1 MSMFMKKFF
10 GMCVISAALCGGC
23 SEPGL
28 DGDVDSTANLQQK
41 GGGWI
46 PNGPDLMHGL
56 IVKTIVQ
63 GIRISR
69 TGTSS
74 LTPVYLMGEDGSN
87 YRPVT
92 SITYNGFQVAP
103 VDLGTNMGFFRFTA
117 NGVQVQR
124 KEAAGLTFN
133 FSVSLDDT
141 KVLTPVSLFVK
152 EVSDPLNGS
161 SSYGLHWMY
170 YSYTTSRGETVTQSL
185 CRNSKGEDEPAV
197 PVGGHYWNNFTGAMA
212 LEEPTISFACQT
224 AAVAGCMDY
233 GYIPWESHLECNNV
247 SDPKNCHVANM
258 WNVLQTC
265 TRLKR
270 ADYCGTGVPHTMS
283 GTEIWPA
290 DWLQPTVTNDARAML
305 PTLEALWNQNGISCV
320 IPENLRHKELLE
332 QDSNCY
338 DQIYG
343 NAVLMIPPKP
353 RCYWERPGTDVLSD
367 AVLDPK

>member
-28 DGDVDSTANLQQK
+28 NGDGDVDTTANLQQK
-41 GGGWI
+41 GGGWT

-56 IVKTIVQ
+56 IVKTLVQ
-63 GIRISR
+63 GIRLSR
-69 TGTSS
+69 LDAST
-74 LTPVYLMGEDGSN
+74 YLMGEDGSN

-92 SITYNGFQVAP
+92 SITYNGFQVSP
-103 VDLGTNMGFFRFTA
+103 MDLGTNQGFFRFTYD
-117 NGVQVQR
+117 NGKLAEK

-133 FSVSLDDT
+133 FSVSLTGT
-141 KVLTPVSLFVK
+141 KVVTPVSLFVK
-152 EVSDPLNGS
+152 DVSDPANGLS
-161 SSYGLHWMY
+161 AYGLHAMY
-170 YSYTTSRGETVTQSL
+170 YSYTDSRGEVVTQSL
-185 CRNSKGEDEPAV
+185 CKNSNGDDEPVV
-197 PVGGHYWNNFTGAMA
+197 PVAGHYWNNFNGAMSS
-212 LEEPTISFACQT
+212 EELTISFACQT
-224 AAVAGCMDY
+224 AAVAGCIEY
-233 GYIPWESHLECNNV
+233 GYHPWQSLQECNDV
-247 SDPKNCHVANM
+247 SDPKNCHAANM

-270 ADYCGTGVPHTMS
+270 ADYCGSGTPHTMS

-290 DWLQPTVTNDARAML
+290 DWLQPTVTNDARVML
-305 PTLEALWNQNGISCV
+305 PTLEALWNQSGISCV
-320 IPENLRHKELLE
+320 IPENLRHKELLD
-332 QDSNCY
+332 QDPNCY

-343 NAVLMIPPKP
+343 NAALMIPAKP